1 MKRGIRTTMKLGRKN
16 KENSETQGKK
26 SISIKS
32 KLIISFIA
40 ILLIPTLMVGL
51 MSFKNAKDEIKK
63 QILLSSEKNVM
74 LLDKFLNS
82 KIEPKLLD
90 AAYFTEALNRDSYS
104 ERELQNTIAKFKQYK
119 YLHEESLN
127 VYMGTDSGEM
137 LLFPKQELPQGF
149 DPRERAW
156 YKDALAS
163 NGKAII
169 TNPYVD
175 AATGDLLVTVAQAVS
190 DGSGVFGIDISLN
203 ELKEIT
209 DGISIGERGYPAIL
223 GTDKSYIVHPTQ
235 KPGDKAEGEW
245 VSKVYAD
252 QKGHLSYIY
261 NGINKEMDFQTNGLT
276 GWKIIGSMDLSEV
289 DQAAQP
295 ILYATLMIVVIFIV
309 IGALLSY
316 FIVKSITR
324 PLKDLGDITDRVAS
338 GDLTKS
344 YVVKKYDEIGKL
356 GTSFNNMI
364 LALRELIQ
372 QVGEKSDLLA
382 SSSEQLNA
390 SSEQNN
396 HATEQVANSIQE
408 VASGTENQRNMVH
421 QSTEVVKEMSDSI
434 DKIMRN
440 AQEVADTAKDANIVV
455 AEGEQS
461 IQKSVHQMK
470 NINETVADLGKV
482 IHTLGTRSN
491 EISQIV
497 DVISEIAGQTNLLA
511 LNAAIEAARAGEHG
525 KGFAV
530 VADEVRKLAE
540 QSAKSTESIRQL
552 IASIQADTNTAVVS
566 MDKGTEE
573 VEKGIE
579 IVDLAGAS
587 FRQIQ
592 EFVDNVSAQIH
603 EVSASMEEMGQGA
616 KQVVEYVSRIE
627 EITAGVNAESQEVS
641 AATEEQLASMQ
652 EIAASAASLSYM
664 AEELQESVR
673 KFKI

>member
-26 SISIKS
+26 SISIKG

-40 ILLIPTLMVGL
+40 ILLIPTLMVGF

-63 QILLSSEKNVM
+63 QIQLSSEKNVM
-74 LLDKFLNS
+74 LLDKFLYS
-82 KIEPKLLD
+82 KIEPKLFD

-104 ERELQNTIAKFKQYK
+104 EKELQNTIAKFKQYK

-223 GTDKSYIVHPTQ
+223 GTDRSYIVHPTQ
-235 KPGDKAEGEW
+235 KPGDKAEGDW
-245 VSKVYAD
+245 VSKVYAN

-261 NGINKEMDFQTNGLT
+261 KGIDKEMEFYTNELT
-276 GWKIIGSMDLSEV
+276 GWKIIGSMDLTEV
-289 DQAAQP
+289 DEAAQP
-295 ILYATLMIVVIFIV
+295 ILYATLMIVAIFIF
-309 IGALLSY
+309 IGVLLSY
-316 FIVKSITR
+316 FIVRSITR
-324 PLKDLGDITDRVAS
+324 PLKELGDITDRVAN
-338 GDLTKS
+338 GDLTRS
-344 YVVKKYDEIGKL
+344 FEVKKYDEIGKL

-364 LALRELIQ
+364 LALKELIQ

-470 NINETVADLGKV
+470 NINETVADLGQV

-573 VEKGIE
+573 VEKGIQ
-579 IVDLAGAS
+579 IVDLAGVS

-592 EFVDNVSAQIH
+592 QFVDNVSAQIH

-616 KQVVEYVSRIE
+616 KQVVEFVSRIE
-627 EITAGVNAESQEVS
+627 EITASVNAESQEVS

-673 KFKI
+673 KFEI

>member
-1 MKRGIRTTMKLGRKN
+1 MELKQKYKA
-16 KENSETQGKK
+16 KSAKQGKK
-26 SISIKS
+26 SLSIRS
-32 KLIISFIA
+32 KLIVSFIA
-40 ILLIPTLMVGL
+40 ILLIPTLMVGF

-63 QILLSSEKNVM
+63 QILLSSEKNVN
-74 LLDKFLNS
+74 LLNQFLNS
-82 KIEPKLLD
+82 KLEPKLLD
-90 AAYFTEALNRDSYS
+90 AAYFTEALNKESYS
-104 ERELQNTIAKFKQYK
+104 KEGLQDTINRFQQYK
-119 YLHEESLN
+119 YLHEESVN
-127 VYMGTDSGEM
+127 VYAGTDSGEM
-137 LLFPKQELPQGF
+137 ILFPKQDLPDGF
-149 DPRERAW
+149 DPRQRPW

-163 NGKAII
+163 NGNVII

-175 AATGDLLVTVAQAVS
+175 AATGDLLVTVAQAIS

-203 ELKEIT
+203 ELKELT
-209 DGISIGERGYPAIL
+209 DGITIGERGYPAIL
-223 GTDKSYIVHPTQ
+223 GTDGSYIVHPTQ
-235 KPGDKAEGEW
+235 KAGDKAEGDW
-245 VSKVYAD
+245 VSTVYGD
-252 QKGHLSYIY
+252 QNGHLSYIY
-261 NGINKEMDFQTNGLT
+261 NGIDKEMDFYTNELT

-289 DQAAQP
+289 DEAAQP
-295 ILYATLMIVVIFIV
+295 ILFATLTVVVIFIL
-309 IGALLSY
+309 IGILVSY
-316 FIVKSITR
+316 FIVRSITR
-324 PLKDLGDITDRVAS
+324 PLQELGDITDRVAS

-344 YVVKKYDEIGKL
+344 FVVKKHDEIGKL

-364 LALRELIQ
+364 IALKELIQ
-372 QVGEKSDLLA
+372 HVGEKSDLLA

-396 HATEQVANSIQE
+396 HATEQVANAIQE

-440 AQEVADTAKDANIVV
+440 AMEVSDTAKDANIVV
-455 AEGEQS
+455 SEGEQS
-461 IQKSVHQMK
+461 IQKSVNQMK
-470 NINETVADLGKV
+470 NINETVADLGQV
-482 IHTLGTRSN
+482 IHTLGTRST

-540 QSAKSTESIRQL
+540 QSSKSTESIRQL
-552 IASIQADTNTAVVS
+552 IASIQADTNQAVAS

-592 EFVDNVSAQIH
+592 QFVDNVTAQIH
-603 EVSASMEEMGQGA
+603 EVSASMEEIGQGA
-616 KQVVEYVSRIE
+616 KQVVEFVSRIE

>member
-1 MKRGIRTTMKLGRKN
+1 
-16 KENSETQGKK
+16 
-26 SISIKS
+26 
-32 KLIISFIA
+32 
-40 ILLIPTLMVGL
+40 V
-51 MSFKNAKDEIKK
+51 DE
-63 QILLSSEKNVM
+63 
-74 LLDKFLNS
+74 
-82 KIEPKLLD
+82 
-90 AAYFTEALNRDSYS
+90 
-104 ERELQNTIAKFKQYK
+104 
-119 YLHEESLN
+119 
-127 VYMGTDSGEM
+127 
-137 LLFPKQELPQGF
+137 
-149 DPRERAW
+149 
-156 YKDALAS
+156 
-163 NGKAII
+163 
-169 TNPYVD
+169 
-175 AATGDLLVTVAQAVS
+175 
-190 DGSGVFGIDISLN
+190 
-203 ELKEIT
+203 
-209 DGISIGERGYPAIL
+209 
-223 GTDKSYIVHPTQ
+223 
-235 KPGDKAEGEW
+235 
-245 VSKVYAD
+245 
-252 QKGHLSYIY
+252 
-261 NGINKEMDFQTNGLT
+261 
-276 GWKIIGSMDLSEV
+276 
-289 DQAAQP
+289 AAQP
-295 ILYATLMIVVIFIV
+295 ILFATLTVVVIFIL
-309 IGALLSY
+309 IGILVSY
-316 FIVKSITR
+316 FIVRSITR
-324 PLKDLGDITDRVAS
+324 PLQELGDITDRVAS

-344 YVVKKYDEIGKL
+344 FVVKKHDEIGKL

-364 LALRELIQ
+364 IALKELIQ
-372 QVGEKSDLLA
+372 HVGEKSDLLA

-396 HATEQVANSIQE
+396 HATEQVANAIQE

-440 AQEVADTAKDANIVV
+440 AMEVSDTAKDANIVV
-455 AEGEQS
+455 SEGEQS
-461 IQKSVHQMK
+461 IQKSVNQMK
-470 NINETVADLGKV
+470 NINETVADLGQV
-482 IHTLGTRSN
+482 IHTLGTRST

-540 QSAKSTESIRQL
+540 QSSKSTESIRQL
-552 IASIQADTNTAVVS
+552 IASIQADTNQAVAS

-592 EFVDNVSAQIH
+592 QFVDNVTAQIH
-603 EVSASMEEMGQGA
+603 EVSASMEEIGQGA
-616 KQVVEYVSRIE
+616 KQVVEFVSRIE

>member
-1 MKRGIRTTMKLGRKN
+1 MKLGRKN

-40 ILLIPTLMVGL
+40 ILLIPTLMVGF

>member
-40 ILLIPTLMVGL
+40 ILLIPTLMVGF

>member
-1 MKRGIRTTMKLGRKN
+1 MKLGRKN

>member
-1 MKRGIRTTMKLGRKN
+1 MKLGRTN
-16 KENSETQGKK
+16 KEKSDTQEKK

-40 ILLIPTLMVGL
+40 ILLIPTLMVGF

-63 QILLSSEKNVM
+63 QIQLSSEKNVM
-74 LLDKFLNS
+74 LLDKFLYS
-82 KIEPKLLD
+82 KIEPKLFD

-104 ERELQNTIAKFKQYK
+104 EIELQNTIAKFKQYK

-223 GTDKSYIVHPTQ
+223 GTDRSYIVHPTQ
-235 KPGDKAEGEW
+235 KPGDKAEGDW
-245 VSKVYAD
+245 VSKVYAN

-261 NGINKEMDFQTNGLT
+261 NGIDKEMEFYTNELT
-276 GWKIIGSMDLSEV
+276 GWKIIGSMDLTEV
-289 DQAAQP
+289 DEAAQP
-295 ILYATLMIVVIFIV
+295 ILYATLMIVAIFIL
-309 IGALLSY
+309 IGVLMSY
-316 FIVKSITR
+316 FIVRSIIR
-324 PLKDLGDITDRVAS
+324 PLKELGDITDRVAN
-338 GDLTKS
+338 GDLTRS
-344 YVVKKYDEIGKL
+344 FEVKKYDEIGKL

-364 LALRELIQ
+364 LALKELIQ

-421 QSTEVVKEMSDSI
+421 HSTEVVKEMSDSI

-455 AEGEQS
+455 VEGEQS

-470 NINETVADLGKV
+470 NINETVANLGKV

-573 VEKGIE
+573 VEKGIQ
-579 IVDLAGAS
+579 IVDHAGTS

-592 EFVDNVSAQIH
+592 QFVDNVSAQIH

-616 KQVVEYVSRIE
+616 KQVVEFVNRIE
-627 EITAGVNAESQEVS
+627 EITASVNAESQEVS

>member
-1 MKRGIRTTMKLGRKN
+1 MKLRRKN
-16 KENSETQGKK
+16 KKNSETHGEK

-40 ILLIPTLMVGL
+40 ILLIPTLMVGF

-82 KIEPKLLD
+82 KIEPKLFD
-90 AAYFTEALNRDSYS
+90 AAYFTETLNRDSYS
-104 ERELQNTIAKFKQYK
+104 EKELQNTIAKFKQYK

-127 VYMGTDSGEM
+127 VYMGTDSGKM
-137 LLFPKQELPQGF
+137 LLFPNQELPQGF
-149 DPRERAW
+149 DPRERSW

-209 DGISIGERGYPAIL
+209 DGISIGEQGYPAIL
-223 GTDKSYIVHPTQ
+223 GTDRSYIVHPTQ
-235 KPGDKAEGEW
+235 KPGDKAQGDW
-245 VSKVYAD
+245 VSKVFAN

-261 NGINKEMDFQTNGLT
+261 NGIEKEMDFHTNGLT

-289 DQAAQP
+289 DKAAQP
-295 ILYATLMIVVIFIV
+295 ILFATLMVLAIFIL
-309 IGALLSY
+309 IGVLLSY
-316 FIVKSITR
+316 FIVKSITL
-324 PLKDLGDITDRVAS
+324 PLKELGEITDRVAN

-344 YVVKKYDEIGKL
+344 FVVKKHDEIGKL

-364 LALRELIQ
+364 LALKELIQ

-382 SSSEQLNA
+382 SSSGQLNA

-470 NINETVADLGKV
+470 NINETVADLGQV

-552 IASIQADTNTAVVS
+552 IDSIQADTNAAVVS

-592 EFVDNVSAQIH
+592 EFVDNVAAQIH

-627 EITAGVNAESQEVS
+627 EITAGVNSESQEVS

>member
-1 MKRGIRTTMKLGRKN
+1 MKLGRKN

-40 ILLIPTLMVGL
+40 ILLIPTLMVGF

-63 QILLSSEKNVM
+63 QIQLSSEKNVM
-74 LLDKFLNS
+74 LLDKFLYS
-82 KIEPKLLD
+82 KIEPKLFD

-104 ERELQNTIAKFKQYK
+104 EKELQNTIAKFKQYK

-149 DPRERAW
+149 DPRDRAW

-223 GTDKSYIVHPTQ
+223 GTDRSYIVHPTQ
-235 KPGDKAEGEW
+235 KAGDKAEGDW
-245 VSKVYAD
+245 VSKVYAN

-261 NGINKEMDFQTNGLT
+261 NGIDKEMEFYTNELT
-276 GWKIIGSMDLSEV
+276 GWKIIGSMDLTEV
-289 DQAAQP
+289 DEAAQP
-295 ILYATLMIVVIFIV
+295 ILYATLMIVAVFIL

-316 FIVKSITR
+316 FIVRSITR
-324 PLKDLGDITDRVAS
+324 PLKELGDITDRVAN

-344 YVVKKYDEIGKL
+344 FEVKKYDEIGKL

-364 LALRELIQ
+364 LALKELIQ

-440 AQEVADTAKDANIVV
+440 AQEVADTAKDANVVV

-470 NINETVADLGKV
+470 NINETVADLGQV

-491 EISQIV
+491 EISQII

-573 VEKGIE
+573 VEKGIQ
-579 IVDLAGAS
+579 IVDLAGVS

-592 EFVDNVSAQIH
+592 QFVDNVSAQIH

-616 KQVVEYVSRIE
+616 KQVVEFVSRIE
-627 EITAGVNAESQEVS
+627 EITASVNAESQEVS

>member
-1 MKRGIRTTMKLGRKN
+1 MKLGRKN

-40 ILLIPTLMVGL
+40 ILLIPTMMVGF

-63 QILLSSEKNVM
+63 QIQLSSEKNVM
-74 LLDKFLNS
+74 LLDKFLYS
-82 KIEPKLLD
+82 KIEPKLFD

-104 ERELQNTIAKFKQYK
+104 EKELQNTIAKFKQYK

-223 GTDKSYIVHPTQ
+223 GTDRSYIVHPTQ
-235 KPGDKAEGEW
+235 KPGDKAEGDW
-245 VSKVYAD
+245 VSKVYAN

-261 NGINKEMDFQTNGLT
+261 NGIDKEMEFYTNELT
-276 GWKIIGSMDLSEV
+276 GWKIIGSMDLTEV
-289 DQAAQP
+289 DEAAQP
-295 ILYATLMIVVIFIV
+295 ILYATLMIVAIFIL
-309 IGALLSY
+309 IGVLLSY
-316 FIVKSITR
+316 FIVRSITR
-324 PLKDLGDITDRVAS
+324 PLKELGDITDRVAN
-338 GDLTKS
+338 GDLTRS
-344 YVVKKYDEIGKL
+344 FEVKKYDEIGKL

-364 LALRELIQ
+364 LALKELIQ

-470 NINETVADLGKV
+470 NINETVADLGQV

-491 EISQIV
+491 EISQII

-566 MDKGTEE
+566 MDKGTVE
-573 VEKGIE
+573 VEKGIQ
-579 IVDLAGAS
+579 IVDLAGVS

-592 EFVDNVSAQIH
+592 QFVDNVSAQIH

-616 KQVVEYVSRIE
+616 KQVVEFVSRIE
-627 EITAGVNAESQEVS
+627 EITASVNAESQEVS